1 MPRKLIGVRSTL
13 ISLILKSELIGDRSI
28 IDRS

>member
-13 ISLILKSELIGDRSI
+13 ISSISKTELIGDRSNMTKK
-28 IDRS
+28 